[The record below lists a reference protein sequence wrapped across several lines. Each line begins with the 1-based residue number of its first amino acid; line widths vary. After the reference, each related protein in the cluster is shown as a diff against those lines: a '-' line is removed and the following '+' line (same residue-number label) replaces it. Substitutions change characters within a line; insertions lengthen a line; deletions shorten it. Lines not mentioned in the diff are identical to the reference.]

1 LNVTAFSLH
10 ATSERD
16 RVFRCA
22 ENDRDCCGRSLGRKS
37 RGSVGGDDH
46 VDLPTNLVNSEFR
59 LRNLRRTVF
68 NRHVLALG
76 ISGVLSDP
84 DEMPAEDQGVRREQP
99 DYRHRRLLRARRQ
112 RPALPP
118 RRRREKSVRRP
129 SKAE

>member
-1 LNVTAFSLH
+1 MRPAS
-10 ATSERD
+10 ATGSSG
-16 RVFRCA
+16 VLKTIGIVVVAALAAKAA
-22 ENDRDCCGRSLGRKS
+22 EVLAATIT
-37 RGSVGGDDH
+37 
-46 VDLPTNLVNSEFR
+46 LTFPTNLVNSEFR

-76 ISGVLSDP
+76 ISGVLQTLTKCP
-84 DEMPAEDQGVRREQP
+84 QKIRGVRREQP

-118 RRRREKSVRRP
+118 RRRREKAVRRP